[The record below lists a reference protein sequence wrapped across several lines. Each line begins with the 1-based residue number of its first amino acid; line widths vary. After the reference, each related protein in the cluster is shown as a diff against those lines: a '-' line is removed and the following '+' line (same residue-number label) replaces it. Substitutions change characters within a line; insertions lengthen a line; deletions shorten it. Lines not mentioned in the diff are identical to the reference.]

1 MMKPFAVAAVALLLS
16 GCAAAPTPA
25 DATIRIVASTN
36 VYGDIAEAIGGDLVT
51 VTSLIA
57 SSAQDPHSFEAS
69 ARNQLDLSKADLVI
83 DNGGGYDSF
92 MDTLLDASGSAATRL
107 TASDVVSLP
116 DGANEHLWYSFSAMD
131 AVAQAIATAL
141 AESDAANSELY
152 RANYD
157 AFAAELAT
165 LESAAA
171 AISGAGLGV
180 AITEPVPLYLL
191 EAAGFVNRS
200 PEAFTQAI
208 EEGSDIPPSA
218 LEEALALFDNGAVAL
233 LAYNSQTAS
242 PETERVRSAAEAAG
256 IPVVEFTETLPDGQD
271 YVSWMSA
278 NIDSLAAAL

>member
-1 MMKPFAVAAVALLLS
+1 MLCPV
-16 GCAAAPTPA
+16 
-25 DATIRIVASTN
+25 
-36 VYGDIAEAIGGDLVT
+36 
-51 VTSLIA
+51 
-57 SSAQDPHSFEAS
+57 
-69 ARNQLDLSKADLVI
+69 
-83 DNGGGYDSF
+83 
-92 MDTLLDASGSAATRL
+92 
-107 TASDVVSLP
+107 
-116 DGANEHLWYSFSAMD
+116 
-131 AVAQAIATAL
+131 
-141 AESDAANSELY
+141 
-152 RANYD
+152 ANYD

>member
-1 MMKPFAVAAVALLLS
+1 MKPFAVAAVAILLS

-36 VYGDIAEAIGGDLVT
+36 VYGDIAETLGGDLVT

-57 SSAQDPHSFEAS
+57 SPAQDPHSFEAS

-92 MDTLLDASGSAATRL
+92 MGTLLDASGSTATRV
-107 TASDVVSLP
+107 TASDVVGLTA
-116 DGANEHLWYSFSAMD
+116 GANEHLWYSFPAMD
-131 AVAQAIATAL
+131 AVAKAIASAL
-141 AESDAANSELY
+141 EDSDPVNSELY

-157 AFAAELAT
+157 AFTAQLAT

-171 AISGAGLGV
+171 AIPGAGRGV

-191 EAAGFVNRS
+191 EGAGFVNRT

-208 EEGSDIPPSA
+208 EEGSDIPPAA
-218 LEEALALFDNGAVAL
+218 LAETLALFDSDAVAL

-242 PETERVRSAAEAAG
+242 SETERVRSAAKAVG

-271 YVSWMSA
+271 YVSWMTA
-278 NIDSLAAAL
+278 NIDSLTAAL